1 MKDNYRYSLQKYSG
15 RNSRHTCPAC
25 GRPHCFTLYVDA
37 AGNPLAND
45 VGRCEH
51 LNSCGYHR
59 TPAQY
64 FAENPQEHGREKYRP
79 AESQRQPKEART
91 DYIPFGLIQKSEGTA
106 NGLIRYLS
114 KFFAQKDLE
123 RVTKMYHLGS
133 TRRGE
138 IIYPQIDRC
147 GMCRTGKV
155 MAYGDDGHRIKRSEC
170 DAVDWLHARLMRQ
183 QGKAASDYHLR
194 QCLFGEHL
202 LPKRPDTIVCVVEG
216 EKSAVIASLVFPQYV
231 WVATGGKYGLSPRMC
246 KSLAGRDVL
255 VYADADAV
263 GEWGE
268 KIQSL
273 TFCRSIHQS
282 DWAKDEPQGSKRDIA
297 DLIMN
302 ERKPLDKPTTIGDIL
317 RWNQELGFPKER
329 FTINI

>member
-1 MKDNYRYSLQKYSG
+1 MRY
-15 RNSRHTCPAC
+15 
-25 GRPHCFTLYVDA
+25 
-37 AGNPLAND
+37 LAK
-45 VGRCEH
+45 
-51 LNSCGYHR
+51 
-59 TPAQY
+59 
-64 FAENPQEHGREKYRP
+64 FFPQE
-79 AESQRQPKEART
+79 
-91 DYIPFGLIQKSEGTA
+91 
-106 NGLIRYLS
+106 
-114 KFFAQKDLE
+114 DLE
-123 RVTKMYHLGS
+123 KVTKMYHLGS

-138 IIYPQIDRC
+138 IIYPQIDR
-147 GMCRTGKV
+147 GGLCRTGKV
-155 MAYGDDGHRIKRSEC
+155 MAYGADGHRIKRSEC

-202 LPKRPDTIVCVVEG
+202 LPKRPDSIVCVVEG

-231 WVATGGKYGLSPRMC
+231 WVATGGKYGLSPGMC

-268 KIQSL
+268 KIKSF

-302 ERKPLDKPTTIGDIL
+302 ERKPLGKPTTIGDICQ
-317 RWNQELGFPKER
+317 WMAELGIPKGR
-329 FTINI
+329 ITFNI